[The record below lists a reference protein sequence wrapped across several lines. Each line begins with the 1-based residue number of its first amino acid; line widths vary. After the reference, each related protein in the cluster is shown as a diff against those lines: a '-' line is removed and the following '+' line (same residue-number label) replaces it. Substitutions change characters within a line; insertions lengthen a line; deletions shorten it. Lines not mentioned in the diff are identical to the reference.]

1 MRFSIT
7 MAVNTVYTWTPVM
20 KLFKS
25 LYFQVLVAIGIGVL
39 LGHYYPELGAQM
51 KPLGDGFVKLI
62 KMIIAPV
69 IFCTVVTGIAG
80 MESMKAV
87 GRTGAVALLYFEI
100 VSTIAL
106 IIGLVVVNVIQPGA
120 GMNVDPATLDAKAV
134 AVYAQQAEQQ
144 GVIAFL
150 LDVIPNSVVGAF
162 ASGNILQVLLFA
174 ILFGFALHRLG
185 NAGTVMFNV
194 IESFSKV
201 IFGVINMIM
210 RLAPIG
216 AFGAMA
222 FTIGKY
228 GVGSLV
234 QLGQLIICFYI
245 TCVLFVVIVLGIIAR
260 WAGFNIFKF
269 VAYIKEELLI
279 VLGTSSSESALPRML
294 DKMEKLGCKKS
305 VVGLVIPT
313 GYSFNL
319 DGTSIYLTMAA
330 VFIAQATN
338 AHMDVFHQITLLVVL
353 LLSSKG
359 AAGVTGSGFIVLA
372 ATLSAVGHLP
382 VAGLALILGI
392 DRFMSEARA
401 LTNLV
406 GNGVATVVVAKWVGQ
421 LDEAQMKATLSSAKK
436 VNNASQ
442 TSA

>member
-1 MRFSIT
+1 M
-7 MAVNTVYTWTPVM
+7 NTA
-20 KLFKS
+20 LFKT
-25 LYFQVLVAIGIGVL
+25 LYFQVLIAITLGIL
-39 LGHYYPELGAQM
+39 LGHFYPDLGGQM

-87 GRTGAVALLYFEI
+87 GRTGGIALLYFEV

-106 IIGLVVVNVIQPGA
+106 IIGLVIVNVVKPGA
-120 GMNVDPATLDAKAV
+120 GMNIDPATLDTKAV
-134 AVYAQQAEQQ
+134 AVYAEQASQQ
-144 GVIAFL
+144 GIIPFL
-150 LDVIPNSVVGAF
+150 LDIIPASVIGAF
-162 ASGNILQVLLFA
+162 ASGNILQVLMFA
-174 ILFGFALHRLG
+174 VLFGFALHHLG
-185 NAGTVMFNV
+185 KKGKIIFNV
-194 IESFSKV
+194 IESFTRV
-201 IFGVINMIM
+201 IFGIINMIM

-245 TCVLFVVIVLGIIAR
+245 TCLLFVVVILGSIAR
-260 WAGFNIFKF
+260 YNGFNIFKF
-269 VAYIKEELLI
+269 IRYIKEELLI
-279 VLGTSSSESALPRML
+279 VLGTSSSESVLPRML
-294 DKMEKLGCKKS
+294 EKMEKAGCNKS

-330 VFIAQATN
+330 IFIAQATN
-338 AHMDVFHQITLLVVL
+338 TQMDIIHQITLLTVL

-372 ATLSAVGHLP
+372 ASISAVGHLP
-382 VAGLALILGI
+382 LAGLALILGI

-406 GNGVATVVVAKWVGQ
+406 GNGVATIVVAKWCKQ
-421 LDEAQMKATLSSAKK
+421 LDNNQLQATLSNKPVS
-436 VNNASQ
+436 NNEIKN
-442 TSA
+442 